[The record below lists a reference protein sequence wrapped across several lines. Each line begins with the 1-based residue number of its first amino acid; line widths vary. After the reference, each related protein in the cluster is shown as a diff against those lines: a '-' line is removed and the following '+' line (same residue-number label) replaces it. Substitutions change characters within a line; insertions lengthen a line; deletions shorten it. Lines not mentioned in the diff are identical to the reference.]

1 MIDWHDAALIDR
13 ERIEEFAE
21 FLPGEQVALLVRAFT
36 RELQTRPSMILHLV
50 RTGDMANARAAAHLL
65 KGAALSIGGSRIAAL
80 AAALEKAAEADVAA
94 LADELPLVA
103 LDTLADLDELD
114 FARAA

>member
-1 MIDWHDAALIDR
+1 MIDWHDAPLIDR

-65 KGAALSIGGSRIAAL
+65 KGAALSIGASRIAAL
-80 AAALEKAAEADVAA
+80 AAAVEKAAGDALMP
-94 LADELPLVA
+94 LADELPTCA
-103 LDTLADLDELD
+103 LDTLSDLDELD
-114 FARAA
+114 FAYAA

>member
-1 MIDWHDAALIDR
+1 MNDWSDAPLIDR
-13 ERIEEFAE
+13 ERIDEFAE

-50 RTGDMANARAAAHLL
+50 RSGDITNARAAAHLL

-80 AAALEKAAEADVAA
+80 AAAVEKASEAGVADLAE
-94 LADELPLVA
+94 ELPICA
-103 LDTLADLDELD
+103 LDTLADLDDLD
-114 FARAA
+114 LARAA